1 MEGVFDQL
9 QLNILDTFTDLH
21 IRDFSSLFEIAATLN
36 LIYVIA
42 DNAKQY
48 GNILTEYFFQYRTNI
63 KSVFDERYK
72 ENIALITIDNCP
84 DEKTQQVTRDIQKLK
99 SIKDEKIK
107 KLNDKIEKC
116 SVLSSFSYISLYMFF
131 YSMFALFV
139 CGLNETLFLKFCW
152 SIITILSYIV
162 LVWVCF
168 TGERDKTQVR
178 KESFFLFR
186 SCFLFIF
193 VLHFSFSCYLFSRH
207 YIHEGPFFHNLWTF
221 IVFVGALLPYLG
233 FLIYML
239 IIQNRLKAL
248 SKDMA
253 IELDSFDKECKEVE
267 AQINHIKDV
276 HDLSVSRIS

>member
-9 QLNILDTFTDLH
+9 QLIILDTFTDLH
-21 IRDFSSLFEIAATLN
+21 IRDFSSLFDIAATLN

-72 ENIALITIDNCP
+72 ENIALITIDSCP

-107 KLNDKIEKC
+107 KLNGIIEKC
-116 SVLSSFSYISLYMFF
+116 SVLNSFSFISLYMFF

-168 TGERDKTQVR
+168 FGERDQTKVR

-186 SCFLFIF
+186 SCFLFFCIT
-193 VLHFSFSCYLFSRH
+193 
-207 YIHEGPFFHNLWTF
+207 G
-221 IVFVGALLPYLG
+221 IV
-233 FLIYML
+233 YML
-239 IIQNRLKAL
+239 YIFETLYT
-248 SKDMA
+248 
-253 IELDSFDKECKEVE
+253 
-267 AQINHIKDV
+267 
-276 HDLSVSRIS
+276 